1 MERTPY
7 KNALF
12 VTYAVKAAFDKDPT
26 VPSCILE
33 AVQYAIEDF
42 TQKQAR
48 ALQLDTTSQPL
59 PRGGGSPTRAH
70 NTQEAEWKQRLAEA
84 IDMVMEKE
92 KAAEN
97 EDSPSPVPPPIYDEA
112 ASSLGGGGDDEEE
125 VASVASVAPPPAA
138 RRQRFSAEEVRYL
151 RAGVEIHGEGQ
162 WAKMIQDPRLKF
174 SACRT
179 AVSLKDKWRNMGAAQ
194 AQKPK
199 LQKKQKKV

>member
-26 VPSCILE
+26 VPPCILE

-48 ALQLDTTSQPL
+48 ALQLDAAAPA
-59 PRGGGSPTRAH
+59 PRGGGAPAPAAA
-70 NTQEAEWKQRLAEA
+70 NTEWKKRLAEA

-92 KAAEN
+92 KVAEQ
-97 EDSPSPVPPPIYDEA
+97 EDAPAPLPPPIYDE

-125 VASVASVAPPPAA
+125 AAVAATPPATPPAA
-138 RRQRFSAEEVRYL
+138 APTRRQRFSAEEVRYL

-174 SACRT
+174 GACRT

-194 AQKPK
+194 
-199 LQKKQKKV
+199 KQKKV